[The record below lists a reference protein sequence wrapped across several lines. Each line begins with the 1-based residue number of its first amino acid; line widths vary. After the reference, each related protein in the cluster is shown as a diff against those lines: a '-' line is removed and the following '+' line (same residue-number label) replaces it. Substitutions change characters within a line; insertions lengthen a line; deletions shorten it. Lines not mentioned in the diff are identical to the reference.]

1 MLLLNM
7 YHKLVERR
15 SGGIY
20 YCVDISTPSDVYFN
34 QETIQRLN
42 DDKCEFAIT
51 EISRYIREHNTYYH
65 PVLLTWEMTSRCNL
79 SCPFCYIR
87 DNSINKEVTFEEA
100 KEMIDY
106 FVSEGLF
113 EVYLSGGECLLL
125 TDFLKIYCYFKEKGV
140 FVTVFTNGTLI
151 TDEIIEC
158 WGKLPPSSVEITFY
172 NDDLLSA
179 PFRNLLIL
187 RNMGIN
193 VLPKFTLT
201 TTTIEYYETI
211 NNWMTENG
219 FLLNVDSSL
228 FDGLDEAHSGIKV
241 KYSINNE
248 QRKRLLLEKKEEY
261 GSKITVRTGIGCKS
275 KKGIIQISPDF
286 SVSLCNKMKRRWN
299 LREVKPDFALSELR
313 KLITK
318 YENAIIHGC
327 NGCIYSKNCS
337 MCLVNAEM
345 IDGELYVPKGYC
357 DRIRE
362 QSVSSLNQS

>member
-1 MLLLNM
+1 MNN
-7 YHKLVERR
+7 KLVERW

-20 YCVDISTPSDVYFN
+20 YCVDISTPSDIYFK
-34 QETIQRLN
+34 QETIQKLN
-42 DDKCEFAIT
+42 NDKCEFAIT
-51 EISRYIREHNTYYH
+51 EISRYIREHNTSYH

-87 DNSINKEVTFEEA
+87 DNSLNKEVTFEET

-125 TDFLKIYCYFKEKGV
+125 KDFLKIYCYFKEKGV
-140 FVTVFTNGTLI
+140 FVTVFTNGTQI
-151 TDEIIEC
+151 TNEILEC
-158 WGKLPPSSVEITFY
+158 WKELPPSSVEITFY
-172 NDDLLSA
+172 NDDFTTA
-179 PFRNLLIL
+179 PFRNLLTL

-201 TTTIEYYETI
+201 NTTIDFYESV
-211 NNWMTENG
+211 NNWMLENG
-219 FLLNVDSSL
+219 FSLNVDSNL
-228 FDGLDEAHSGIKV
+228 FDGLDESHSGIKE
-241 KYSINNE
+241 KYSIDKE
-248 QRKRLLLEKKEEY
+248 QKKRYLLERKVKY
-261 GSKITVRTGIGCKS
+261 GPEIIVRTGIGCKS

-286 SVSLCNKMKRRWN
+286 SVSLCNKMKKRWN

-313 KLITK
+313 KLISK
-318 YENAIIHGC
+318 YEKAVIHGC

-345 IDGELYVPKGYC
+345 IDGELFVPEGYC
-357 DRIRE
+357 ESIRKM
-362 QSVSSLNQS
+362 SVC